1 MSNSI
6 IYSVIVP
13 LYNEELVIDE
23 SYRRL
28 KKIMDS
34 TKENYEI
41 VFVNDG
47 SRDTTREKALEICK
61 IDEKIKL
68 INFSRNFGHQA
79 AITAGMDLAGGNAV
93 VVIDADLQ
101 DPPEVILKMIEKW
114 KEGYEVVYGKRI
126 KREGET
132 FFKKF
137 TAKMFYR
144 LLKSITTINIPV
156 DAGDFRLIDRK
167 VCDAMISLPEKN
179 RYVRGLVSWV
189 GYKQTY
195 VEFERQERFAGET
208 KYPLKKMIKLAFDGI
223 TSFSYKPLVIAG
235 YLGGLSFLIGVISII
250 VTMVKN
256 MPNIN
261 ISLGMIMSINLI
273 MFGITLG
280 CIGMIGEYIG
290 RICDESKGRP
300 MYIIDTTINYTQLK
314 KARSATENLSQL
326 KKAQSTAINIPDL
339 KKVQRAN

>member
-1 MSNSI
+1 MSNRIVYSI
-6 IYSVIVP
+6 IVP

-28 KKIMDS
+28 KEVMDS
-34 TKENYEI
+34 IKENYEI

-47 SRDTTREKALEICK
+47 SRDKTRDKAEEICEN
-61 IDEKIKL
+61 DENIKL
-68 INFSRNFGHQA
+68 INFSRNFGHQS
-79 AITAGMDLAGGNAV
+79 AITAGMDLALGDAII
-93 VVIDADLQ
+93 VIDADLQ

-144 LLKSITTINIPV
+144 LLKSMTSVDIPV
-156 DAGDFRLIDRK
+156 DTGDFRLIDRK
-167 VCDAMISLPEKN
+167 VCDALISLPEKN

-208 KYPLKKMIKLAFDGI
+208 KYPLKKMMKLAFDGI
-223 TSFSYKPLVIAG
+223 TSLSYKPLVIAG
-235 YLGGLSFLIGVISII
+235 YFGGISFFSRNNFNVVDI
-250 VTMVKN
+250 MKN
-256 MPNIN
+256 IFNKTEFVN
-261 ISLGMIMSINLI
+261 
-273 MFGITLG
+273 FGL
-280 CIGMIGEYIG
+280 MIG
-290 RICDESKGRP
+290 
-300 MYIIDTTINYTQLK
+300 N
-314 KARSATENLSQL
+314 
-326 KKAQSTAINIPDL
+326 
-339 KKVQRAN
+339 